1 MRRIGRTISTY
12 IHWLSQICFE
22 SVAVASAL
30 FSLIYGSRLLLLGN
44 FFSYPTDTLIAI
56 LSKTVPVQEIG
67 FAMVIG
73 SLVNLFSVYTLYRYL
88 LSISLYG
95 LFFIWVL
102 LLLSFI
108 PIGWLALHSCI
119 AIYMVI
125 VYYWVIWKT
134 RGLISPSSP

>member
-30 FSLIYGSRLLLLGN
+30 FSLIYGSRLLLLGS

-125 VYYWVIWKT
+125 VYYWAIWKT